1 MKGSQC
7 RIHLR
12 QWCADL
18 YPSEATV
25 LRCMDLRYIGGQD
38 SRISWLFQPKMA
50 IIDISLY
57 LYIYS
62 ILSGDPKVLIFR
74 QSKNK
79 TIRTLRCTFFWKLS
93 NAAIAPQHRP
103 LQSYPWEE
111 RFLSESPQD
120 TLVSISGSLGV
131 CRLSIAEFE
140 PHNEPSI
147 IIIWVLLCKTAIWGL
162 NHEIHRFQT
171 AMMIINPTLV
181 LHPQRWVLIATSDLY
196 TSTLVVKRFR
206 CLHLQVHALRVGV
219 VACHWVGV
227 SRNKQI
233 KQIA

>member
-79 TIRTLRCTFFWKLS
+79 TIRTLRCTFFLKAQQRS
-93 NAAIAPQHRP
+93 NRTTTSSFTIVPLGRKISVWIASGHSG
-103 LQSYPWEE
+103 LHFWE
-111 RFLSESPQD
+111 F
-120 TLVSISGSLGV
+120 GSLQTFDSWV
-131 CRLSIAEFE
+131 RATQWAKYY
-140 PHNEPSI
+140 HN
-147 IIIWVLLCKTAIWGL
+147 LGFT
-162 NHEIHRFQT
+162 
-171 AMMIINPTLV
+171 M
-181 LHPQRWVLIATSDLY
+181 
-196 TSTLVVKRFR
+196 
-206 CLHLQVHALRVGV
+206 
-219 VACHWVGV
+219 
-227 SRNKQI
+227 
-233 KQIA
+233 